1 MPERLE
7 ENASANG
14 YPISHT
20 VAAPPAPPIEIEDK
34 GKIQSVRARG
44 LSPSRMIW
52 KKLRR
57 NRAAMFGLYTLAALY
72 VSAILAGFLAPYKYD
87 NAAHDFPFYPPMITR
102 IHLFDEQ
109 GKFTRP
115 FVYGIIPDDPTL
127 ATYHDD
133 VEKKYPLRF
142 FVRGESYHILWVIR
156 SDIHLFG
163 VDEPGRIFLF
173 GSDLVGQDIFS
184 RILYGAQVSLSIG
197 IVGIIISTLIGMI
210 VGAVAGYF
218 GGATDFLL
226 MRMVEAVLAVPSL
239 YFILIMR
246 QMFGTSLSSAEIYL
260 IIIIIFVFIG
270 WAMEARVIRG
280 MVLSLKEQEYVIAAR
295 ALGYT
300 NTRIILRHILP
311 NTLSFVIVTAT
322 LTVPFFILSE
332 VALSFLGVGIQ
343 EPEASWGNMLSAA
356 QTNRYL
362 YDFPWMLIPGVF
374 IFIAVMA
381 WNFLGDGL
389 RDAADPRTLS

>member
-7 ENASANG
+7 ENSSASAPD
-14 YPISHT
+14 YSRSQA
-20 VAAPPAPPIEIEDK
+20 VAVPPAPPIEIEDE

-52 KKLRR
+52 RKLRR
-57 NRAAMFGLYTLAALY
+57 NRAAMFGLYTLLVLY
-72 VSAILAGFLAPYKYD
+72 ASAILAGFLAPYKYD

-109 GKFTRP
+109 GNFTRP

-142 FVRGESYHILWVIR
+142 FVRGESYHILWIIR

-173 GSDLVGQDIFS
+173 GSDMVGQDIFS

-197 IVGIIISTLIGMI
+197 IVGIIISTIIGMI

-226 MRMVEAVLAVPSL
+226 MRMVEVVLAVPSL

-246 QMFGTSLSSAEIYL
+246 QMFGTGSEFNRDLLHHSNHPGLHRMGYGSACDSRNGALFERAGVRHSSARARLHQHANHTPPHTAEHF
-260 IIIIIFVFIG
+260 FVCDRDGDAHSSVLHPRRSGAFIPRRRHTG
-270 WAMEARVIRG
+270 AGSE
-280 MVLSLKEQEYVIAAR
+280 
-295 ALGYT
+295 LG
-300 NTRIILRHILP
+300 
-311 NTLSFVIVTAT
+311 
-322 LTVPFFILSE
+322 
-332 VALSFLGVGIQ
+332 
-343 EPEASWGNMLSAA
+343 
-356 QTNRYL
+356 
-362 YDFPWMLIPGVF
+362 
-374 IFIAVMA
+374 
-381 WNFLGDGL
+381 
-389 RDAADPRTLS
+389 